1 VRRVAAAIVLLVLA
15 LTGRAAAQ
23 PLTADLSSHVIGIT
37 TGFTGTSVVLFG
49 STDGPGDVVVAVRG
63 PSRDMTVRR
72 KSRIGII
79 WVNTRRATFTD
90 VPSYYA
96 IASSRPLS
104 EITSPATRQLHQ
116 LGLDNL
122 KMGTRG
128 SVKNDVG
135 EFRAALTRSQQ
146 RDGLFADSVGK
157 VDFLGQRL
165 FRATI
170 TFPSNVPTGTYLVE
184 VFLIRD
190 KDVVAGQTV
199 PLVVTK
205 VGVDA
210 EVYDF
215 ADRRAA
221 LYGLIAVLG
230 AALAGYLASLPFRTA

>member
-1 VRRVAAAIVLLVLA
+1 VSLVRAALVLLILLSA
-15 LTGRAAAQ
+15 GGARAQ

-37 TGFTGTSVVLFG
+37 TGFTGTNVVLFG
-49 STDGPGDVVVAVRG
+49 AIDGPGDVVVAVRG
-63 PSRDMTVRR
+63 PARDVQVRR
-72 KSRIGII
+72 KSRVGLI
-79 WVNTRRATFTD
+79 WVNTRRATFTE

-104 EITSPATRQLHQ
+104 EITTPATRNLHQ

-122 KMGTRG
+122 RFGTRG
-128 SVKNDVG
+128 NIKNDVG
-135 EFRAALTRSQQ
+135 EFRAALIRTQQ
-146 RDGLFADSVGK
+146 REGLFADSVGK
-157 VDFLGQRL
+157 VEFLGGRL
-165 FRATI
+165 FRTTV

-190 KDVVAGQTV
+190 KEVVAGQTV

-205 VGVDA
+205 IGLDA
-210 EVYDF
+210 ELYDF